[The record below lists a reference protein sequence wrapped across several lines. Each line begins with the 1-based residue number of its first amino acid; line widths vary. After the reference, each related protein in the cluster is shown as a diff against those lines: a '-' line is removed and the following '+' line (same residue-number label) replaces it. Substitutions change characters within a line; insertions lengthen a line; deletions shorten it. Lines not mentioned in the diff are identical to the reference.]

1 MSKLS
6 DYNDILT
13 LDDLQDI
20 LHIGKNK
27 AYELCRTG
35 SIKAF
40 RVDREWR
47 ILKKYIEDFIQEKMH

>member
-40 RVDREWR
+40 GVDRQWR
-47 ILKKYIEDFIQEKMH
+47 IPKTSLEDFIQEQMH

>member
-40 RVDREWR
+40 RVDLGGRS
-47 ILKKYIEDFIQEKMH
+47 IIKKIKDFIQEQMH